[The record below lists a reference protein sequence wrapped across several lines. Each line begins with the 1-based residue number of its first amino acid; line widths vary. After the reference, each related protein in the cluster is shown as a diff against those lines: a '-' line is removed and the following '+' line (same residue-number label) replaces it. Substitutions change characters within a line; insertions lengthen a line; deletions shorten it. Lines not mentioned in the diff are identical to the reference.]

1 MREFVYRNR
10 IRVSTDDLAAARAGK
25 KTCTIRLG
33 RASVAGTAI
42 TLTDGRE
49 QLRVQVLRTDTSK
62 TFGQLGD
69 VEASGEG
76 FASIAELE
84 ADLRRYYRRIQAD
97 DPVTVI
103 WFERRTETPGAA

>member
-10 IRVSTDDLAAARAGK
+10 IRVSTNDLASARTGK

-33 RASVAGTAI
+33 RASVAGTDL

-49 QLRVQVLRTDTSK
+49 QLRVRVLRTDTSK
-62 TFGQLGD
+62 TFGQLGAA
-69 VEASGEG
+69 EANGEG
-76 FASIAELE
+76 FSSVAELE
-84 ADLRRYYRRIQAD
+84 ADLRTYYRRIQAD

-103 WFERRTETPGAA
+103 WFERLPGTPGA